1 MATAVVLL
9 KAIVV
14 VDVTIHV
21 VLFTLVHEAGE
32 FQKVEGV
39 QEVREVQE
47 VGEVQEVEEVHDLS
61 VVVMIVSVELFS

>member
-21 VLFTLVHEAGE
+21 VLFALVQETGDV
-32 FQKVEGV
+32 QKVEGV
-39 QEVREVQE
+39 QEVR
-47 VGEVQEVEEVHDLS
+47 
-61 VVVMIVSVELFS
+61 

>member
-21 VLFTLVHEAGE
+21 VLFTLVQEAGE
-32 FQKVEGV
+32 VQKVEGV
-39 QEVREVQE
+39 QEVRDVQE
-47 VGEVQEVEEVHDLS
+47 VGEVEEVHDLS

>member
-21 VLFTLVHEAGE
+21 VLFTLVQEAG
-32 FQKVEGV
+32 
-39 QEVREVQE
+39 EVQE
-47 VGEVQEVEEVHDLS
+47 VGKVQEVEEVHDLS